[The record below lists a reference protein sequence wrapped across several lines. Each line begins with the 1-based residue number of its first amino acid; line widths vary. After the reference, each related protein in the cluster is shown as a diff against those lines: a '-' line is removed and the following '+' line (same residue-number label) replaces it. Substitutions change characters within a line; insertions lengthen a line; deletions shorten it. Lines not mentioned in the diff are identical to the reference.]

1 MVSAEE
7 RPARARSPRCRAPG
21 SRQPGRAIFIGPSAQ
36 AAIATTAPLRRSATE
51 TTLDQPPA
59 AIDELMDQLTAEQQA
74 EIAAVY
80 LLQELMARVTK
91 GAYDTPEGEA

>member
-1 MVSAEE
+1 MS
-7 RPARARSPRCRAPG
+7 RPGQSPAGPG
-21 SRQPGRAIFIGPSAQ
+21 DLHRFVRLGRDRHD
-36 AAIATTAPLRRSATE
+36 APLRRSATE